1 MITIDKIDN
10 TFLQINCSDE
20 LAFEIRDV
28 FSCYT
33 KNYKYHPKF
42 KARIWN
48 GKISFFDISTR
59 TLPIGLLE
67 DLINYFVENNY
78 SYKFNFDVSELFDE
92 TFTDEELDEFIK
104 SINIP
109 EDKTPRYYQVE
120 ALQNSLYRKRGV
132 LEMGT
137 GCHAKGTKI
146 IMFDGTLKNVEDIIV
161 GDLLMGPDN
170 KPRTVLKLYSGKEEM
185 YEIIPKK
192 GKSYIVNK
200 NHILHLHRYDV
211 NDNYNIIEENIS
223 VENYL
228 AKSDYYK
235 HQSKLKYNDIELN
248 FENNYEPVLSPYF
261 LGYYL
266 GDGHTHRTA
275 ITTHKDDF
283 ENIYQEINKNLT
295 YFDNNLKIIIDK
307 YKNSDAL
314 TINIY
319 SKVRIKSSNE
329 LIKEFEKLNIIV
341 GYKKNRT
348 KCEDKF
354 IPECYKLSSIKNRLE
369 LLAGLMDSDG
379 CLGKFGSYYIIA
391 SKSIKLMED
400 VSFVAQ
406 SLGFKTRIT
415 ERFNKKFK
423 KMYYYCCIMGDIKKI
438 PVRLERKKT
447 NFVSKGRDPS
457 RHGFDIKYV
466 GIDNFYG
473 FNLSGDHLYFTDDF
487 LINHNSGKSM
497 NIYLTIRYLLEKYNF
512 KCLLVV
518 PSVTLVNQM
527 EADFKEYN
535 WKNSEEFVDKLYS
548 GQKLSNKPIL
558 ISTWQSLMNKGRDF
572 LGEFDAVLIDEC
584 HSLSDDTM
592 KINNKTK
599 ERAITVV
606 KNILIK
612 CEKASYKFGFTGT
625 IPDEECDYLTLF
637 GYIGPKIF
645 EKKTKELMDENFL
658 SQISIANLIFKYP
671 EKFAKEYKDKSFQEE
686 EKFVETYQPRMKLF
700 NFILNS
706 YETPQNTLILCR
718 HIDHLKAIEKYLC
731 DNLDDKFKVS
741 LIYGEVKPEQREY
754 LRKLMNQEDNM
765 ILLATFGTMKQG
777 VNIPKIHNVIFGSS
791 YKAKITVCQSIGRGV
806 RLHETKEKLI
816 LWDIVDN
823 LVYTTKFGNDKN
835 NYIYE
840 HWLQRLK
847 YYKEQGFQYDNLQLT
862 LKDL

>member
-28 FSCYT
+28 FSCYS

-48 GKISFFDISTR
+48 GKVSFFDVYTR

-78 SYKFNFDVSELFDE
+78 TYKFNFDVSELFDE
-92 TFTDEELDEFIK
+92 SFTNEILDEFIK

-109 EDKTPRYYQVE
+109 EDKTPRYYQID
-120 ALQNSLYRKRGV
+120 AIQQSLYRKRGV
-132 LEMGT
+132 LELGT
-137 GCHAKGTKI
+137 GG
-146 IMFDGTLKNVEDIIV
+146 
-161 GDLLMGPDN
+161 
-170 KPRTVLKLYSGKEEM
+170 
-185 YEIIPKK
+185 
-192 GKSYIVNK
+192 GKS
-200 NHILHLHRYDV
+200 
-211 NDNYNIIEENIS
+211 
-223 VENYL
+223 
-228 AKSDYYK
+228 
-235 HQSKLKYNDIELN
+235 
-248 FENNYEPVLSPYF
+248 
-261 LGYYL
+261 
-266 GDGHTHRTA
+266 
-275 ITTHKDDF
+275 
-283 ENIYQEINKNLT
+283 
-295 YFDNNLKIIIDK
+295 
-307 YKNSDAL
+307 AL
-314 TINIY
+314 I
-319 SKVRIKSSNE
+319 
-329 LIKEFEKLNIIV
+329 
-341 GYKKNRT
+341 
-348 KCEDKF
+348 
-354 IPECYKLSSIKNRLE
+354 
-369 LLAGLMDSDG
+369 
-379 CLGKFGSYYIIA
+379 YII
-391 SKSIKLMED
+391 
-400 VSFVAQ
+400 
-406 SLGFKTRIT
+406 
-415 ERFNKKFK
+415 
-423 KMYYYCCIMGDIKKI
+423 
-438 PVRLERKKT
+438 
-447 NFVSKGRDPS
+447 
-457 RHGFDIKYV
+457 
-466 GIDNFYG
+466 
-473 FNLSGDHLYFTDDF
+473 
-487 LINHNSGKSM
+487 
-497 NIYLTIRYLLEKYNF
+497 IRYLLEKYNF

-518 PSVTLVNQM
+518 PSIALVNQM
-527 EADFKEYN
+527 YSDFVEYG

-584 HSLSDDTM
+584 HSLSDDSM

-612 CEKASYKFGFTGT
+612 CEKSSYKFGFTGT
-625 IPDEECDYLTLF
+625 VPDEECDYLTLF

-671 EKFAKEYKDKSFQEE
+671 EKYAKEYKDKSFQEE

-765 ILLATFGTMKQG
+765 ILLATYGTMRQG
-777 VNIPKIHNVIFGSS
+777 VNIPKIHNVIFASS
-791 YKAKITVCQSIGRGV
+791 YKAKITVIQSIGRGV
-806 RLHETKEKLI
+806 RKCEEKDKLI
-816 LWDIVDN
+816 LWDLVDD
-823 LVYTTKFGNDKN
+823 LKYTTKFGNVKN

-840 HWLQRLK
+840 HWLMRLK
-847 YYKEQGFQYDNLQLT
+847 YYKEQGFEYNNLKLS
-862 LKDL
+862 LKDLDNESK